1 MISRIK
7 YLIKRILPAYKPARK
22 RTYREKA
29 INAQAPELL
38 ISGTP
43 EDRLHGLDQIF
54 SFANGASLLDAGC
67 HDGGVAWAFASHGIT
82 FIDGVDISPA
92 CINAAQRRF
101 LGSSIDT
108 SFSVCDLACGANSL
122 RGYLRQSKYDFVC
135 YLGVHHHLLGQMSE
149 HELADFES
157 FIFSMS
163 SRFLIVRCPSKYM
176 NSLHSRIVQS
186 SFTLLHGP
194 IEGPVGDLMIFQRDH
209 S

>member
-135 YLGVHHHLLGQMSE
+135 YLGVHHHLLGQMSK

-157 FIFSMS
+157 FIFSLS
-163 SRFLIVRCPSKYM
+163 SRFLIVRCPSKFM
-176 NSLHSRIVQS
+176 DDLHSRVIES